1 MSGYFLHMNAQVQF
15 SRFIDA
21 ANVSQSALMDWFDS
35 LPAVPESLMLGEW
48 QGGCFNTGHSGE
60 KMLGALKWLGKRFSS
75 RVDVFPLICANEQGE
90 RVVNP
95 VLGAAQLREVAY
107 RGVVTATMVYD
118 TQPIFDH
125 FRKIDE
131 NTVLGVM
138 DKKGENL
145 PLFFYL
151 QRI

>member
-1 MSGYFLHMNAQVQF
+1 
-15 SRFIDA
+15 
-21 ANVSQSALMDWFDS
+21 
-35 LPAVPESLMLGEW
+35 
-48 QGGCFNTGHSGE
+48 
-60 KMLGALKWLGKRFSS
+60 MLGALKWLGKRFSS